1 MVIQTE
7 AFSFSQQAYSLP
19 RAAAAGRSE
28 AYSGSTTGGVASSR
42 ESEPAAVFET
52 SPEAEQ
58 RLKAEGTAKTEN
70 GSPSQDDLSPEDE
83 EKVDQLKQRDNE
95 VRQHEQAHLAAAGP
109 YALGGP
115 SYEYTSGP
123 DGRRY
128 ASGGEVQIDTSPISD
143 DPEATLAK
151 AKVVKRAALA
161 PADPSGQD
169 YRVAAQA
176 DRMAAEARQELAAQ
190 AAEAVRAYGQ
200 AGQNPQA
207 SPHSTT
213 LNLVI

>member
-7 AFSFSQQAYSLP
+7 AFNYSRQAYSLP
-19 RAAAAGRSE
+19 RPLPAGRSE
-28 AYSGSTTGGVASSR
+28 TYSGSTTGGTVSSQ
-42 ESEPAAVFET
+42 ENEPAAVFEK

-58 RLKAEGTAKTEN
+58 RLKAEETTKTTN
-70 GSPSQDDLSPEDE
+70 GGPGQADLSPEDE
-83 EKVDQLKQRDNE
+83 EKVEQLKKRDTE

-128 ASGGEVQIDTSPISD
+128 ASNGEVQIDTSPISD

-190 AAEAVRAYGQ
+190 ATEAVQAYGQ
-200 AGQNPQA
+200 AGQKAQA
-207 SPHSTT
+207 SLRSAT